1 MLPFITQKI
10 DKGPT
15 ETPVQVL
22 VPVQLLLL
30 LMLFSSY
37 RPELKA
43 IEKETEVT
51 LR

>member
-1 MLPFITQKI
+1 MIANAL
-10 DKGPT
+10 T
-15 ETPVQVL
+15 ETPVQVSVLVLVL

-30 LMLFSSY
+30 LMLFSSD

>member
-10 DKGPT
+10 DKGLT
-15 ETPVQVL
+15 ETPVL